1 MIPLLK
7 CLKDGVQNEAGNF
20 KSEYEQAVRF
30 LISPVCFS
38 VPEFVLTFKY
48 MYVLFSLGTLLTT
61 HSPTPVAPHPVT
73 MPTYRAPGTPT
84 YSYVPPQW

>member
-1 MIPLLK
+1 MRNYT
-7 CLKDGVQNEAGNF
+7 GGF
-20 KSEYEQAVRF
+20 KSEEEQAVIVFKNNFF
-30 LISPVCFS
+30 LLRVVFLFFFS
-38 VPEFVLTFKY
+38 SVLEFVFTEKA
-48 MYVLFSLGTLLTT
+48 VLFVLGTLLTT